1 MKVSQDVISQDPSLD
16 YNSQLMGSFSDPLSR
31 QLDKSVRIAMVH
43 NHGKVLAD
51 RWPDRTVLFNRKDE
65 HYQPRAVLPSFGT
78 LGNLLQGW
86 GGRGWGGHEA
96 VWCTSVQ
103 PD

>member
-1 MKVSQDVISQDPSLD
+1 
-16 YNSQLMGSFSDPLSR
+16 MGSFSDPLSR

-86 GGRGWGGHEA
+86 GGGGGVMRLFGVQVYSQIDVA
-96 VWCTSVQ
+96 CTLG
-103 PD
+103 